1 MWCPM
6 NITTTLTTGATIM
19 DDFLIRALIGGCGV
33 AAVAGP
39 LGAFV
44 VWRRMAFFGGTLS
57 HSALLGVAL
66 GFLLGL
72 NLNVAIFAVCAI
84 VAILLVS
91 LSRPTGL
98 SNDTLLGILAHAS
111 LAFGL
116 IALSVMETQRVDLM
130 SYLFGDVLA
139 TTVSDITLIYGGGV
153 IVAGLLVYLW
163 RPLLAATVDEE
174 LAKVEGVPV
183 QAVNLGF
190 MLLLA
195 VTVALAMKV
204 VGILLVTSL
213 IIIPAATARR
223 LSVSPE
229 QMAVLAGVAGC
240 LSVAGGLWGSMQFDT
255 PSGPSIVAA
264 AFALFVLATLA
275 PVLKRQS

>member
-1 MWCPM
+1 MRRG
-6 NITTTLTTGATIM
+6 LM
-19 DDFLIRALIGGCGV
+19 DDFLLRALIAGFGV

-66 GFLLGL
+66 GFLLGI
-72 NLNVAIFAVCAI
+72 NLNIGIFTVCAV
-84 VAILLVS
+84 VAVLLVS
-91 LSRPTGL
+91 LSRPSGL

-116 IALSVMETQRVDLM
+116 IAMSFMENQRIDLM
-130 SYLFGDVLA
+130 GYLFGDVLA
-139 TTVSDITLIYGGGV
+139 TTEADIVLIYVGGAL
-153 IVAGLLVYLW
+153 VAGVLAVLW
-163 RPLLAATVDEE
+163 RPLLAATVNEE
-174 LAKVEGVPV
+174 LALVEGVPV
-183 QAVNLGF
+183 RAVNLGY

-195 VTVALAMKV
+195 VIVALAMKV

-213 IIIPAATARR
+213 IIIPAAAARR
-223 LSVSPE
+223 FASTPE
-229 QMAVLAGVAGC
+229 QMAGLAALAGCVA
-240 LSVAGGLWGSMQFDT
+240 VAGGLWGSMQLDT

-264 AFALFVLATLA
+264 AFVLFLLVTAA
-275 PVLKRQS
+275 SAVIAKR

>member
-1 MWCPM
+1 
-6 NITTTLTTGATIM
+6 M

>member
-1 MWCPM
+1 
-6 NITTTLTTGATIM
+6 M
-19 DDFLIRALIGGCGV
+19 DDFLIRALIAGFGV
-33 AAVAGP
+33 AAVTGP

-57 HSALLGVAL
+57 HSALLGIAM
-66 GFLLGL
+66 GFLLGI
-72 NLNVAIFAVCAI
+72 NINVGIFAVCAV
-84 VAILLVS
+84 VAVLLVT
-91 LSRPTGL
+91 LARPTQL

-111 LAFGL
+111 LAIGL
-116 IALSVMETQRVDLM
+116 IALSFMEAQRIDLM

-139 TTVSDITLIYGGGV
+139 TTPFEIAMIIGGGFLV
-153 IVAGLLVYLW
+153 IAVLLVLW

-183 QAVNLGF
+183 TAVNLAF

-195 VTVALAMKV
+195 IVVALAMKV

-213 IIIPAATARR
+213 IIIPAAASRR
-223 LSVSPE
+223 FSSTPE
-229 QMAVLAGVAGC
+229 QMAVLAGIGGC
-240 LSVAGGLWGSMQFDT
+240 IAVAGGLWGSLSFDT

-264 AFALFVLATLA
+264 AFALFLVSLTV
-275 PVLKRQS
+275 PVFRRH

>member
-1 MWCPM
+1 
-6 NITTTLTTGATIM
+6 M
-19 DDFLIRALIGGCGV
+19 DDFLIRALIGGFGV

-66 GFLLGL
+66 GFLLGI
-72 NLNVAIFAVCAI
+72 NLNVGIFVVCAI
-84 VAILLVS
+84 VAVLLVF
-91 LSRPTGL
+91 LARPTRL
-98 SNDTLLGILAHAS
+98 PNDTLLGILAHAS

-116 IALSVMETQRVDLM
+116 IGLSFMQARRVDLM

-139 TTVSDITLIYGGGV
+139 TTAQDILLILIGGALV
-153 IVAGLLVYLW
+153 ITVLVFLW
-163 RPLLAATVDEE
+163 RPLLSATVNEE
-174 LAKVEGVPV
+174 LAMVEGVRV
-183 QAVNLGF
+183 KAVNLAF

-195 VTVALAMKV
+195 VIVALAMKV

-223 LSVSPE
+223 FSTTPE
-229 QMAVLAGVAGC
+229 QMAVMAAIAGC
-240 LSVAGGLWGSMQFDT
+240 AAVGAGLWGSMSFDT

-264 AFALFVLATLA
+264 AFALFVLSMLM
-275 PVLKRQS
+275 PGFKQR

>member
-1 MWCPM
+1 MATWCRWKG
-6 NITTTLTTGATIM
+6 TVIM
-19 DDFLIRALIGGCGV
+19 DDFLIRALIGGFGV

-39 LGAFV
+39 LGALV
-44 VWRRMAFFGGTLS
+44 VWRRMAFFGATLS

-66 GFLLGL
+66 GFLLGI
-72 NLNVAIFAVCAI
+72 NLYVGIFAVCAV
-84 VAILLVS
+84 VAVLLVT
-91 LSRPTGL
+91 LARPTGL

-116 IALSVMETQRVDLM
+116 IALSFMENQRIDLM

-139 TTVSDITLIYGGGV
+139 MTVFDITLIYIGSAAV
-153 IVAGLLVYLW
+153 AAGLAVLW

-174 LAKVEGVPV
+174 LAMVEGIPV
-183 QAVNLGF
+183 KAVNLGF

-195 VTVALAMKV
+195 VIVALAMKV

-213 IIIPAATARR
+213 IIIPAAAARR
-223 LSVSPE
+223 LSATPE
-229 QMAVLAGVAGC
+229 QMAALAAGGGC
-240 LSVAGGLWGSMQFDT
+240 IAVAGGLWGSMQFDT

-264 AFALFVLATLA
+264 AFLLFVLATVV
-275 PVLKRQS
+275 PVFKRQR

>member
-1 MWCPM
+1 MITTPAATWCPWKAM
-6 NITTTLTTGATIM
+6 TAM
-19 DDFLIRALIGGCGV
+19 DDFLIRALIGGFGV

-66 GFLLGL
+66 GFLLGI
-72 NLNVAIFAVCAI
+72 NLNVGIFAVCAV
-84 VAILLVS
+84 VAVLLVA

-98 SNDTLLGILAHAS
+98 SSDTLLGILAHAS
-111 LAFGL
+111 LALGL
-116 IALSVMETQRVDLM
+116 IALSFMETQRIDLM

-139 TTVSDITLIYGGGV
+139 TTVFDITLIYLGGGAV
-153 IVAGLLVYLW
+153 GVGLALLW

-174 LAKVEGVPV
+174 LAMVEGIPV
-183 QAVNLGF
+183 KAVNLGF
-190 MLLLA
+190 MVLLA
-195 VTVALAMKV
+195 VIVALAMKV

-223 LSVSPE
+223 LSTTPE
-229 QMAVLAGVAGC
+229 QMAVLAAVVGCIAVAT
-240 LSVAGGLWGSMQFDT
+240 GLWGSMQFDT

-264 AFALFVLATLA
+264 AFALFVLATVV
-275 PVLKRQS
+275 PVFTQR

>member
-1 MWCPM
+1 
-6 NITTTLTTGATIM
+6 M
-19 DDFLIRALIGGCGV
+19 DDFMIRALIGGFGV

-66 GFLLGL
+66 GFLLGI
-72 NLNVAIFAVCAI
+72 NLNIAIFAVCAV
-84 VAILLVS
+84 VAVLLVS
-91 LSRPTGL
+91 LARPSGL

-116 IALSVMETQRVDLM
+116 IALSFMETQRIDLM

-139 TTVSDITLIYGGGV
+139 TTVSDITLIYGGGAV
-153 IVAGLLVYLW
+153 VAGLLAWLW
-163 RPLLAATVDEE
+163 RPLLATSVDEE
-174 LAKVEGVPV
+174 LARVEGVPV

-195 VTVALAMKV
+195 VVVALAMKV

-213 IIIPAATARR
+213 IIIPAAAARR
-223 LSVSPE
+223 LSTTPE
-229 QMAVLAGVAGC
+229 QMAALAAVGGCVA
-240 LSVAGGLWGSMQFDT
+240 VAAGLWGSMQFDT

-264 AFALFVLATLA
+264 AFALFVLVTAA
-275 PVLKRQS
+275 PAFKRRR